1 MLRHETGSSAVEEE
15 EIPLG
20 AQEQWKGGGGTG
32 QDERM
37 LRLDFL
43 LSLPS
48 PAWPGQAG
56 AAGSQGPGPSVH
68 LHAILASSQGG
79 DRRLRLLRH

>member
-20 AQEQWKGGGGTG
+20 AQEQWKGRGTG